1 MKFNRNAEKAHE
13 KGYRVKGDK
22 VTGVTV
28 CYVKLL
34 NDRNGYPYFKIR
46 HKGKMIKVMAHRLA
60 AFQKFGEAMYEE
72 GTQVRH
78 LNGDPS
84 DFRFTNIA
92 IGTQSQ
98 NSMDRPKE
106 QRVASAKHAASFQKK
121 FNYKEVRAFHEE
133 SKSYKKTMAE
143 FGINSKGTLCRILN
157 LQNVD

>member
-1 MKFNRNAEKAHE
+1 MKFNRNAEKAYK
-13 KGYRVKGDK
+13 KGHRIKGLK
-22 VTGVTV
+22 VTGVNV
-28 CYVKLL
+28 DYVKLL
-34 NDRNGYPYFKIR
+34 NDRHGYPYFKIR
-46 HKGKMIKVMAHRLA
+46 YEGKRVKVMAHRLA
-60 AFQKFGEAMYEE
+60 AFQKFGEAMYEK
-72 GTQVRH
+72 GIQVRH
-78 LNGDPS
+78 LNGNPS

-106 QRVASAKHAASFQKK
+106 QRLASAKHAASFQKK
-121 FNYKEVRAFHEE
+121 FNYEEVRAFHKE